1 MKLLALA
8 AAAAAVSFFLFW
20 HAGRAV
26 ILFCSQ
32 GGAYSQKANE
42 RYIENLRQYV
52 SEGKITSTDTEKLTA
67 WVKQHKPVSLQIYKD
82 DILVY
87 DSAYPFYDRLSEENI
102 HADYYDWATYY
113 VIQFADGE
121 GVAAIHGFHI
131 YQLYNAFLIGEIVLS
146 FLVFVLVVMLGIR
159 STMRYIRT
167 LSEEIEILEGGNLDY
182 PITVEGNDELSV
194 LAQGLNDMRIS
205 FRSQVEKEARLVSSH
220 KKMVTALSHD
230 LRTPMTSLLI
240 YAEILGNRKYK
251 DEPQFWECVEKI
263 AEKTRKLKHLTDH
276 LFEYSLLSEDSET
289 ELEPPAYFR
298 DIFYDLFSE
307 MCGCLEQHGFQVNT
321 TFTEGEDRT
330 SVNSDYVMRI
340 CDNITSNIV
349 KYADPAVPVE
359 ISTVI
364 DDTEVGFLFRNRKRK
379 LEKKEDS
386 SQIGVQNIISMMGKM
401 KGRCEVI
408 EDEEWYEIQILF
420 PVSR

>member
-205 FRSQVEKEARLVSSH
+205 FRSQ
-220 KKMVTALSHD
+220 D
-230 LRTPMTSLLI
+230 
-240 YAEILGNRKYK
+240 RK
-251 DEPQFWECVEKI
+251 
-263 AEKTRKLKHLTDH
+263 
-276 LFEYSLLSEDSET
+276 
-289 ELEPPAYFR
+289 
-298 DIFYDLFSE
+298 
-307 MCGCLEQHGFQVNT
+307 
-321 TFTEGEDRT
+321 
-330 SVNSDYVMRI
+330 SVV
-340 CDNITSNIV
+340 
-349 KYADPAVPVE
+349 
-359 ISTVI
+359 
-364 DDTEVGFLFRNRKRK
+364 
-379 LEKKEDS
+379 
-386 SQIGVQNIISMMGKM
+386 
-401 KGRCEVI
+401 
-408 EDEEWYEIQILF
+408 
-420 PVSR
+420 